1 MQMSKSD
8 IDRALDGIAELIDDN
23 DSFTL
28 IAHVSPDGDT
38 IGSLCALRLA
48 LLSLNKRVQAVC
60 EGRVPKIYRF
70 LPGAESII
78 AVEDSV
84 PTDVVI
90 AVDCADE
97 DRMGSA
103 YGLFTSAK
111 HTANIDHHVTNP
123 NYAFINAVEHDA
135 SAAAQV
141 MKGLIERL
149 NVPFTAEIATCLL
162 CGLVTDTGNFAYSNT
177 TADAMHSAAELL
189 QRGADNALINRAVYR
204 SAPVSKRRMLGVG
217 LIKAE
222 FVHGGRIALC
232 VLKKEDFAP
241 FDAHDEDCEGIID
254 YLRDVDSVEIAMLM
268 REKEKDVYKVSLRG
282 KEYADVCSVAEK
294 FGGGGHRLAAGCTVS
309 GDADELK
316 REFAQLLEQ
325 VL

>member
-1 MQMSKSD
+1 MTKAD
-8 IDRALDGIAELIDDN
+8 IDRALDGIAELIADN
-23 DSFTL
+23 DEFTL

-78 AVEDSV
+78 AVEESIH
-84 PTDVVI
+84 TDVVI

-97 DRMGSA
+97 GRMGSA
-103 YGLFTSAK
+103 YGLFAAAK

-123 NYAFINAVEHDA
+123 DYAELNAVKHDA

-177 TADAMHSAAELL
+177 TADAMHAAAELL

-204 SAPVSKRRMLGVG
+204 SAPISKRRMLGVG

-222 FVHGGRIALC
+222 FMHDNRIAVS

-254 YLRDVDSVEIAMLM
+254 YLRDIDSVEIAVLM
-268 REKEKDVYKVSLRG
+268 REKEPNVYKVSFRG
-282 KEYADVCSVAEK
+282 KEYADVCSVAEM

-316 REFAQLLEQ
+316 TKFAELLKQ
-325 VL
+325 TL